1 MILLTRR
8 LDLSSRRLVAA
19 AWTFVLAAVVVA
31 PPAAA
36 QKKSSAS
43 PSAKPRSAA
52 RSKSRADVALFRER
66 AESILA
72 NPRAKKADW
81 GILVEDRDTGEILY
95 ERSAE
100 RLFTPASNA
109 KLFTS
114 VAALALLGPDY
125 RFHTTL
131 ESQGALGDDGR
142 LSGDLILVGRGDP
155 DLSNRKFPFA
165 GKAEFDGPVDQ
176 VLAEL
181 ADAAVAKGLKAVDG
195 DIVADDSYF
204 LYDPV
209 PAGWSFGDL
218 YFTFGAPV
226 AAIAFNDNS
235 VNVEVRPGAIE
246 GDAATISVEPVTAAS
261 TIMNSIKTA
270 PAGGKLEFGV
280 THAAQSAFCY
290 VFGTIPLGHGPA
302 RLDLAM
308 RNPAETAAATLRQLL
323 QTRGVRVGEAI
334 RVVHGNPAVTCQG
347 IRAQVILPA
356 CLAGA
361 PHKNSLVLAEH
372 VSPPLLEGV
381 RVMNK
386 LSLNL
391 HAELYLRAIAREK
404 KGVGGT
410 DPGVWAVGDF
420 LKSIGIAEG
429 DVNLTDG
436 SGLSENNLVTPR
448 AVVAL
453 LRYAAQQPWG
463 ADFVSTL
470 PIAGVD
476 GTLEERF
483 RGTAAARGVEAKTGG
498 LDRVHAL
505 SGYATTLANEHLI
518 FSIFENN
525 SGERGRDATAELDA
539 ITVAMVEV
547 LGVLPSKKKKE

>member
-1 MILLTRR
+1 MNSRTPR
-8 LDLSSRRLVAA
+8 LDSRSRRLVVAA
-19 AWTFVLAAVVVA
+19 RNFLIAALIFA
-31 PPAAA
+31 APAAA
-36 QKKSSAS
+36 QKKSSAT
-43 PSAKPRSAA
+43 PSTKPGTAV
-52 RSKSRADVALFRER
+52 RSKARPYVALFRER
-66 AESILA
+66 AESILVDA
-72 NPRAKKADW
+72 HAKKADW

-95 ERSAE
+95 ERNAE

-114 VAALALLGPDY
+114 IAALALLGPDY

-131 ESQGALGDDGR
+131 ESDGVLGDDGR

-165 GKAEFDGPVDQ
+165 GKAEFDGPVDK

-195 DIVADDSYF
+195 DIVVDDSYF

-226 AAIAFNDNS
+226 SAIAFNDNS
-235 VNVEVRPGAIE
+235 VNIEIRPGLKE
-246 GDAATISVEPVTAAS
+246 GDAAAASVEPSAAS
-261 TIMNSIKTA
+261 PTILNAIKTA
-270 PAGGKLEFGV
+270 PVGSKLEFGV
-280 THAAQSAFCY
+280 THAAQAGFFY
-290 VFGTIPLGHGPA
+290 VFGAIPIGHEPA

-308 RNPAETAAATLRQLL
+308 QHPAQTAAETLSQLF
-323 QTRGVRVGEAI
+323 QARGVRVRGSI
-334 RVVHGNPAVTCQG
+334 RVVHGTPAVTCQG

-356 CLAGA
+356 CLAAA
-361 PHKNSLVLAEH
+361 PPKNTLVLAEH

-386 LSLNL
+386 ISHNL

-404 KGVGGT
+404 KGIGAT
-410 DPGVWAVGDF
+410 DPGVWAVEDF

-429 DVNLTDG
+429 EVNLTDG

-453 LRYAAQQPWG
+453 LRYAARQPWG
-463 ADFVSTL
+463 SDFISTL

-476 GTLEERF
+476 GTLEDRF

-498 LDRVHAL
+498 LEHVHAL
-505 SGYATTLANEHLI
+505 SGYATTLTGEHLI
-518 FSIFENN
+518 FSILENN
-525 SGERGRDATAELDA
+525 SGQKGRDATTSVDA
-539 ITVAMVEV
+539 ITVAMVET
-547 LGVLPSKKKKE
+547 LGVLPSRKR

>member
-1 MILLTRR
+1 MR
-8 LDLSSRRLVAA
+8 V
-19 AWTFVLAAVVVA
+19 VLQRMAAVA
-31 PPAAA
+31 QIILIAILILALPATA

-43 PSAKPRSAA
+43 SPAKSGATAYPKTRPDVVRFRA
-52 RSKSRADVALFRER
+52 RVEGVLADPHAQ
-66 AESILA
+66 
-72 NPRAKKADW
+72 KADW
-81 GILVEDRDTGEILY
+81 GIFVEDRDTGEILY
-95 ERSAE
+95 ERNAE

-114 VAALALLGPDY
+114 VAAFALLGPDY

-165 GKAEFDGPVDQ
+165 GKAEFDGPVDK

-204 LYDPV
+204 LYDPI

-226 AAIAFNDNS
+226 SAIAFNDNS
-235 VNVEVRPGAIE
+235 VNIEVRPGAKE
-246 GDAATISVEPVTAAS
+246 GDTAAISVEPAAAAS
-261 TIMNSIKTA
+261 TIVTAIRTA

-280 THAAQSAFCY
+280 THPERCGFLY
-290 VFGTIPLGHGPA
+290 LFGSIPLGHEPG

-308 RNPAETAAATLRQLL
+308 LDPAQAAGETVKQLL
-323 QTRGVRVGEAI
+323 EARRVRVSGKV
-334 RVVHGNPAVTCQG
+334 RVLHGDPAVTCQG
-347 IRAQVILPA
+347 IRAQTIVPG
-356 CLAGA
+356 CLAA
-361 PHKNSLVLAEH
+361 QPPKNSLVLAEH
-372 VSPPLLEGV
+372 ISPPLLEGV
-381 RVMNK
+381 RAMNK
-386 LSLNL
+386 ISLNL

-410 DPGVWAVGDF
+410 DPGVWAVDDF

-429 DVNLTDG
+429 DVLLTDG
-436 SGLSENNLVTPR
+436 SGMSGNNLVAPR
-448 AVVAL
+448 AVVSL

-463 ADFVSTL
+463 ADFISTL

-476 GTLEERF
+476 GTLEDRM
-483 RGTAAARGVEAKTGG
+483 RGTTAAGRIQAKTGTHEH
-498 LDRVHAL
+498 VHTL
-505 SGYATTLANEHLI
+505 SGYATTLTGGHLI
-518 FSIFENN
+518 FSILEDN
-525 SGERGRDATAELDA
+525 SGQRGHDATAALDA
-539 ITVAMVEV
+539 IAVAMVET
-547 LGVLPSKKKKE
+547 LGARPSKKKKQ